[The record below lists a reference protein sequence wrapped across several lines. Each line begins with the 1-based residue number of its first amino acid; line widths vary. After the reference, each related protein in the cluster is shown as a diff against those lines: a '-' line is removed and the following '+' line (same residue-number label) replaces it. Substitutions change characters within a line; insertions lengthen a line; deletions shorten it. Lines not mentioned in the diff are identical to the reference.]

1 MSNLLI
7 SRKSLQAEAKSLIE
21 SGNAPAVQL
30 VDFSSP
36 TIGGEFGKMKEP
48 ELYSAVAK
56 LGARDMVASAVQPK
70 FKVSGK
76 YGGGFYT
83 PMKWSNESEM
93 SAHEWIMANRPK
105 FKDAATMM
113 SNTLPVD
120 WANLWDALRID
131 VSVRK
136 AALGTIRQF
145 IYNITVNPNFTRT
158 INPTEISPFGIVFEE
173 NNGHGQSVPQ
183 GETLGGG
190 FDAITIL
197 IYAAGFTWDLIAEL
211 FDLTITPER
220 GMDAFMLCEDA
231 LKDDIAISPILDFA
245 YAGVQQ
251 TAAATTPSGAN
262 RQELLYNTLDDA
274 LDDLGNRDHPV
285 TDRKLD
291 VTNVVVLAHPFDARH
306 IARVSGGLPS
316 VNERVYNAISE
327 IRQVIAYDDE
337 VIVQRAKTTTYSGV
351 TQGTAYMIIPAS
363 AIGQTYMQIPV
374 KRDLVIEIDERPDVK
389 TLTREERAYW
399 FAEGIW
405 HHGIQYFIQEITLP
419 AW

>member
-1 MSNLLI
+1 MSNNLLI
-7 SRKSLQAEAKSLIE
+7 SRKSQRAEVKALIE
-21 SGNAPAVQL
+21 SGNAPAMQL
-30 VDFSSP
+30 VDFSRP
-36 TIGGEFGKMKEP
+36 TIGGSLAKMKEP
-48 ELYSAVAK
+48 DMFDAIAK
-56 LGARDMVASAVQPK
+56 LGARDMVASNVQPM

-76 YGGGFYT
+76 YGGGFHI
-83 PMKWSNESEM
+83 PMKWGDESVM
-93 SAHEWIMANRPK
+93 SVYDRIRDGKFTMA
-105 FKDAATMM
+105 

-158 INPTEISPFGIVFEE
+158 VNPTEISPFGIVFEE
-173 NNGHGQSVPQ
+173 NNGHGQSIPQ

-220 GMDAFMLCEDA
+220 ISDAVMVGEDA
-231 LKDDIAISPILDFA
+231 LKDDIAISPILNFS

-251 TAAATTPSGAN
+251 TAAATLSGAN
-262 RQELLYNTLDDA
+262 RQELLYLTLEDA
-274 LDDLGNRDHPV
+274 LDDLGDRDNPV
-285 TDRKLD
+285 TGRGLNVND
-291 VTNVVVLAHPFDARH
+291 VVVLAHPFDARH
-306 IARVSGGLPS
+306 IARVSAGLPS
-316 VNERVYNAISE
+316 TNERVYGAISE
-327 IRQVIAYDDE
+327 ISQVIAYDDE

-351 TQGTAYMIIPAS
+351 TKGTAYMIIPAS
-363 AIGQTYMQIPV
+363 SIGQTYMEIAV

-389 TLTREERAYW
+389 TLSREERAYW

-405 HHGIQYFIQEITLP
+405 TEGIQYFIQEITLP
-419 AW
+419 TW